1 VCHSDL
7 VISTEYEDA
16 LTHKD
21 EGRVQVF
28 VVLPSIISVKLSRLS
43 TVYGKEVGPGV
54 VGSEGFKE
62 LLEGGMEAGGLD
74 VSAQKLPVAAV
85 KWIRPTTSGRSGRP
99 PAPAAEVSFAWCP
112 HRMAGSFGGGSGAGT
127 KGAGA

>member
-1 VCHSDL
+1 MCNSDL
-7 VISTEYEDA
+7 VISTEYGDA

-28 VVLPSIISVKLSRLS
+28 VVLPGIISIKLSRLS
-43 TVYGKEVGPGV
+43 TVYGEEVGPGV

-62 LLEGGMEAGGLD
+62 LLEGGMEAGRLY

-85 KWIRPTTSGRSGRP
+85 KWVRRTTSGQSGPP
-99 PAPAAEVSFAWCP
+99 PAPAAEVSFA
-112 HRMAGSFGGGSGAGT
+112 
-127 KGAGA
+127 